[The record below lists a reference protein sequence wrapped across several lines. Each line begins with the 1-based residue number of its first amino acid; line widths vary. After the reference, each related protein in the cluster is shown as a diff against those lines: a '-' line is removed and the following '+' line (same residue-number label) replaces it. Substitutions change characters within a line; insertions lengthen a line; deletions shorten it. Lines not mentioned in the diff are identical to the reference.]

1 MADLFVFYRSF
12 RDAIREMDEH
22 EQLETLLALCDY
34 ALDGIEPDLPT
45 PMQQAKAARQAY
57 ITATGADPADVDA
70 ALQTVKGATWHTV
83 EGCKV
88 IFDTIA
94 YWQNQGK

>member
-12 RDAIREMDEH
+12 RDAIREMNEH

-45 PMQQAKAARQAY
+45 PMQRAKAARQAY
-57 ITATGADPADVDA
+57 INATGANPADVDA
-70 ALQTVKGATWHTV
+70 ALKIKGATWHTA
-83 EGCKV
+83 EGCK
-88 IFDTIA
+88 IIINTIA